1 MKRGLAPAF
10 VIAQASAHS
19 SPTLGNEF
27 KVVNWLRAAAI
38 LTQID
43 PVSAGY
49 LTTHTSG
56 GFRLPALRKLADG
69 LDLVAVGRTNPLAE
83 HTLHKL
89 SDVDF
94 TFSIPAATSAASL
107 IQELA
112 SRFDF
117 SPGDANYNLRYRNP
131 VFANLSQERLLI
143 VYGNGG
149 LATVWE
155 ELVKLGAR
163 GAF

>member
-38 LTQID
+38 LAQID

-94 TFSIPAATSAASL
+94 TFSRRARHRSSKSSRRDSTSARATRTT
-107 IQELA
+107 ICA
-112 SRFDF
+112 IAIRCSR
-117 SPGDANYNLRYRNP
+117 
-131 VFANLSQERLLI
+131 
-143 VYGNGG
+143 
-149 LATVWE
+149 T
-155 ELVKLGAR
+155 
-163 GAF
+163 